1 MVDRWIAQYG
11 KRLYGL
17 CLHLCRNTVEADDL
31 YQDTWIRVLRNQAR
45 FDPDMPFEP
54 WLTKIC
60 VNLYRSRLRRIAR
73 SPFLTFADGE
83 QQDAVLESVFAPEEA
98 DYSDL
103 YAAIDRLP
111 EKLRTT
117 VILFY
122 FREMDVTQTA
132 AALGIPVGTVKSR
145 LNKARKN
152 LKEMLTDETDLSV

>member
-103 YAAIDRLP
+103 YAAIDHAG
-111 EKLRTT
+111 K
-117 VILFY
+117 
-122 FREMDVTQTA
+122 A
-132 AALGIPVGTVKSR
+132 AYDGDPV
-145 LNKARKN
+145 L
-152 LKEMLTDETDLSV
+152 LSGDGCHPNRSGAWNTGWNGKVPTE